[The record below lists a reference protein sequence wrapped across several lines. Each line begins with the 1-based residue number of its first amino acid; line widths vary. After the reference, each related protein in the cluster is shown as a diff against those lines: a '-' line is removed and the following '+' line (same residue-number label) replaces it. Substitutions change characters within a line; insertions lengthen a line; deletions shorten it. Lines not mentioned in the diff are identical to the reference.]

1 MTEHDGFCETCGHR
15 ASWVIAETGP
25 PARLAF
31 FCDEHVG
38 IASLA
43 PRPAVEDA
51 VNVCSGAGD
60 SVLAAV
66 WQSVLDRYPDSV
78 RLDADLRARAGI
90 PPLASWDILR
100 RTPMS
105 ANKIGITTRIQNWPH
120 SPPGDDQPHDEDDNG
135 I

>member
-43 PRPAVEDA
+43 PLPAVEDA

-120 SPPGDDQPHDEDDNG
+120 SPQGDDQPRDEDDNG

>member
-120 SPPGDDQPHDEDDNG
+120 SPPGDDQPHDEDEDG
-135 I
+135 V